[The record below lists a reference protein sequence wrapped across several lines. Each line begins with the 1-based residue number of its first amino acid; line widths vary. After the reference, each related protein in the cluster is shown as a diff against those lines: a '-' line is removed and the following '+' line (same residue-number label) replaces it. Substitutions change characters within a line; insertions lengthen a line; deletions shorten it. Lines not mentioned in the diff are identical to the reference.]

1 MTEDN
6 APGGAAESTD
16 ELLAQAN
23 SQVVLMAA
31 LADFT
36 SSLNASVELDDAV
49 ASSSAFLRQI
59 FGLDLL
65 AVTVVGP
72 QADLIGLRSNESHR
86 GIVEHFTVTGEERLL
101 MKAFT
106 SGETTSRS
114 EGEDHEGAAEILE
127 HDEIKSFIVMPL
139 MSGTGLMGAMLA
151 GSTTVDDAS
160 QYGGGV
166 LKNAS
171 EEVATALER
180 VISFEKSRMQAITDP
195 LTELYNR
202 RYFIEALRNEVR
214 KANRLGYPLG
224 LFMIDI
230 DHFKLVNDTYGHMA
244 GDEVLTNV
252 ARTIERSVRASDVVA
267 RYGGEEF
274 AVILVGC
281 PPDALVAL
289 AEKTRESVAEA
300 EMPHTS
306 EDGRGVTISVGAVA
320 YQDMTMDAEAFVNC
334 ADQALL
340 LAKSSGRD
348 RVVVGDSLAV
358 Q

>member
-1 MTEDN
+1 MTEDS
-6 APGGAAESTD
+6 APGNSAGTTD
-16 ELLAQAN
+16 ELLVQAN

-36 SSLNASVELDDAV
+36 SALNASVDLDDAV
-49 ASSSAFLRQI
+49 ASAAGFVRQI
-59 FGLDLL
+59 FGLDHL
-65 AVTVVGP
+65 ALIVVGP
-72 QADLIGLRSNESHR
+72 QADLMGMRTDETQPGQI
-86 GIVEHFTVTGEERLL
+86 EHFAVSGEEKLL
-101 MKAFT
+101 LQAFT
-106 SGETTSRS
+106 TGETTFRS
-114 EGEDHEGAAEILE
+114 EGEDLEGVAEILAN
-127 HDEIKSFIVMPL
+127 DNIKSVVVMPL
-139 MSGTGLMGAMLA
+139 MSAAGLVGAMLA
-151 GSTTVDDAS
+151 GSTTVDDAT

-180 VISFEKSRMQAITDP
+180 AVSFEKSRMQAITDP

-202 RYFIEALRNEVR
+202 RYFVEALRNEVR

-244 GDEVLTNV
+244 GDEVLTRV

-267 RYGGEEF
+267 WYGGEEF

-281 PPDALVAL
+281 PPVALTAL
-289 AEKTRESVAEA
+289 AEKTREAVASA
-300 EMPHTS
+300 DMPHMS
-306 EDGRGVTISVGAVA
+306 EDGRGMTISVGAVA
-320 YQDMTMDAEAFVNC
+320 YEDMTMDAEAFVNC

-348 RVVVGDSLAV
+348 RVVVGDSMAV
-358 Q
+358 

>member
-6 APGGAAESTD
+6 APGGSGDTAD
-16 ELLAQAN
+16 EMLAQAN

-36 SSLNASVELDDAV
+36 SALNASVDPDDAV
-49 ASSSAFLRQI
+49 ASTAAFLRQI
-59 FGLDLL
+59 FGLDQL
-65 AVTVVGP
+65 AVIVVGP
-72 QADLIGLRSNESHR
+72 QADLIGLRTHEPSPRE
-86 GIVEHFTVTGEERLL
+86 VEHFAVSGEEQLL
-101 MKAFT
+101 LRAFT
-106 SGETTSRS
+106 TGETTIRS
-114 EGEDHEGAAEILE
+114 TGEDFEGVAKILGL
-127 HDEIKSFIVMPL
+127 DEMKSLVVMPL
-139 MSGTGLMGAMLA
+139 MSGTGLAGAMLA

-160 QYGGGV
+160 QVSGGV

-171 EEVATALER
+171 EEMATALER
-180 VISFEKSRMQAITDP
+180 VISFEESRMQAITDP

-202 RYFIEALRNEVR
+202 RYFVETLRNEVR

-244 GDEVLTNV
+244 GDEVLTAV
-252 ARTIERSVRASDVVA
+252 ARSIEHSVRASDVVA

-289 AEKTRESVAEA
+289 AEKTRESVAAA
-300 EMPHTS
+300 EIPHTS
-306 EDGRGVTISVGAVA
+306 EDGRAITISIGAVA
-320 YQDMTMDAEAFVNC
+320 YEDMTMDAEAFVNC

-348 RVVVGDSLAV
+348 RVVVGDSLAI
-358 Q
+358 

>member
-1 MTEDN
+1 MMEDN
-6 APGGAAESTD
+6 APGGSGDTAD
-16 ELLAQAN
+16 EMLAQAN

-36 SSLNASVELDDAV
+36 SALNASVDLDDAV
-49 ASSSAFLRQI
+49 ASTAAFLRQI
-59 FGLDLL
+59 FGLDQL
-65 AVTVVGP
+65 AVIVVGP
-72 QADLIGLRSNESHR
+72 QADLIGLWTHEPSPRE
-86 GIVEHFTVTGEERLL
+86 VEHFAVSGEEQLL
-101 MKAFT
+101 LRAFT
-106 SGETTSRS
+106 TGETTIRS
-114 EGEDHEGAAEILE
+114 AGEDFEGVAKILGL
-127 HDEIKSFIVMPL
+127 DEMKSLVVMPL
-139 MSGTGLMGAMLA
+139 MSGTGLAGAMLA

-160 QYGGGV
+160 QFSGGV

-171 EEVATALER
+171 EEMATALER

-202 RYFIEALRNEVR
+202 RYFVETLRNEVR

-244 GDEVLTNV
+244 GDEVLTAV
-252 ARTIERSVRASDVVA
+252 ARSIEHSVRASDVVA

-289 AEKTRESVAEA
+289 PEKTRESVAAA
-300 EMPHTS
+300 EIPHTS
-306 EDGRGVTISVGAVA
+306 EDGRAITISIGAVA
-320 YQDMTMDAEAFVNC
+320 YEDMTMDAEAFVNC

-348 RVVVGDSLAV
+348 RVVVGDSLAI
-358 Q
+358 